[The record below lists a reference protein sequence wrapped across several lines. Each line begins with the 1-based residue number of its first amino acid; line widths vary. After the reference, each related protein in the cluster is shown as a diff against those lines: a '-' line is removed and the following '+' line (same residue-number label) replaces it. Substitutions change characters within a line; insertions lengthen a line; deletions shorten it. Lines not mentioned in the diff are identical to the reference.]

1 MNKIEKLY
9 AAYVDYCEREDF
21 PEPTREE
28 FEKGEIGILYSTTE
42 IPSYYVP
49 KDNAPEFIKEAY
61 EYART
66 YDDEISF
73 QYSYNWKEE
82 TEKIWVDSEGEGDP
96 DIIIPYKIEVM
107 TNDLDVCDSD
117 TMYGYVWEQMEKF
130 FKER

>member
-1 MNKIEKLY
+1 MDKIEKLY
-9 AAYVDYCEREDF
+9 AAYTNYCEREDF

-28 FEKGEIGILYSTTE
+28 FEKGEFGILYSTME
-42 IPSYYVP
+42 IP
-49 KDNAPEFIKEAY
+49 

-66 YDDEISF
+66 HDDEVSF

-82 TEKIWVDSEGEGDP
+82 TEKIWADSEGEGDP

-107 TNDLDVCDSD
+107 TTDLEVCDSD
-117 TMYGYVWEQMEKF
+117 TLYGYVREQVEKF